1 MWHLIFS
8 NHKLNTASSSIFRD
22 LWMITLVIV
31 TCGSILAELGL
42 GKDFKDVE
50 IRYHACDDVIE
61 KLYYSAG
68 LEPTV
73 ELHDQPFTSEDH
85 YPQCEACSNRE
96 PIKVC
101 FAHSLCNIPISVY
114 YSFATCQL
122 INVSYFR

>member
-1 MWHLIFS
+1 
-8 NHKLNTASSSIFRD
+8 
-22 LWMITLVIV
+22 MITLVIV

-73 ELHDQPFTSEDH
+73 ELISPSHLKT
-85 YPQCEACSNRE
+85 
-96 PIKVC
+96 II
-101 FAHSLCNIPISVY
+101 HSARLALTVN
-114 YSFATCQL
+114 Q
-122 INVSYFR
+122 